1 MAKPTQEQL
10 KNQGSPPPV
19 PTGIEGT
26 AWAWNGTQ
34 WVRSYAAAGNR
45 PPSAPTPGA
54 VVGGGTQAGRGTA
67 APPTTTPPAAGGATN
82 LRDQNTPPTLDP
94 GTGYAWAWNP
104 TLNGG
109 QWVRSSAEFRR
120 QQQQAGGGAASD
132 DPNKPIGGNRT
143 GAGNEPMSEQSARA
157 IIRGFLQQFD
167 LGGLEDLL
175 YNELVSEQDF
185 SEVRLMQRIRE
196 TPDYQRRF
204 PGMSGRQSQGRNAIT
219 EAEYIAMERG
229 YKQLFQQAGLP
240 QGFYDEP
247 TDFGGFIAGDI
258 SVAEMGRRVQ
268 QGYQA
273 VSQADPSVKESLR
286 AFYGVTDGELAAFF
300 LDPGKAE
307 SLIMQQTATAQIGAA
322 AAREGFGAAADR
334 LAAERMQRL
343 GVTEQEATQAF
354 GVLGRSQEL
363 LTPIERGET
372 ALDVA
377 ETALGLTGRGGSEAA
392 QRFRTQQRRRVAAFE
407 GGGRFATQGGDVV
420 GLQQA

>member
-1 MAKPTQEQL
+1 MAAKPTQQQL
-10 KNQGSPPPV
+10 KNQASPPPV
-19 PTGIEGT
+19 PTGIAGT

-45 PPSAPTPGA
+45 PPAAPSTSGA
-54 VVGGGTQAGRGTA
+54 QVGGGAQPVRGA
-67 APPTTTPPAAGGATN
+67 ASTPTTTPPAATAATN
-82 LRDQNTPPTLDP
+82 LRNPNAAPSTPA
-94 GTGYAWAWNP
+94 GEGYAWAWNP

-120 QQQQAGGGAASD
+120 QQTQ
-132 DPNKPIGGNRT
+132 T
-143 GAGNEPMSEQSARA
+143 GAGGTGEEETATGPVPMSEQSARA
-157 IIRGFLQQFD
+157 IIRNFLQQFD

-196 TPDYQRRF
+196 TPQYAARF
-204 PGMSGRQSQGRNAIT
+204 PGMSARRSQGRNAIS
-219 EAEYIAMERG
+219 EAEYVAMERG

-240 QGFYDEP
+240 QGFYDDP
-247 TDFGGFIAGDI
+247 TDFGSFIAGDI

-273 VSQADPSVKESLR
+273 VAEADPSVKETLR

-300 LDPGKAE
+300 LDPNRAE

-343 GVTEQEATQAF
+343 GVTAQEAQQAF
-354 GVLGRSQEL
+354 GALGQMNEL

-372 ALDVA
+372 SLDVA
-377 ETALGLTGRGGSEAA
+377 ETALGLTGRGGTEAL
-392 QRFRTQQRRRVAAFE
+392 QRLRTQQRRRVAAFE
-407 GGGRFATQGGDVV
+407 GGGRFATQGAEVV